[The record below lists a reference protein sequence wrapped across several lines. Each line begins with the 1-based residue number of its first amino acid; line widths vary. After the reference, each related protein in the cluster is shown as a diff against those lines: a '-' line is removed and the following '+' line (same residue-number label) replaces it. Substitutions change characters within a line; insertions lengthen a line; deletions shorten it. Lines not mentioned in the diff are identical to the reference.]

1 MGMKSSS
8 YLDYLKEEPIEYE
21 RFLTLRRTL
30 ESLKTLLSGRCILDF
45 GASYGLSACAYLE
58 AGASR
63 VVGVEPD
70 AGRVERGIEI
80 IQELGLSDRIV
91 LSHTS
96 STDRLPFANA
106 LFDVV
111 FANAVLEHIPQPRA
125 PYISEMWRVLKPS
138 GHLIINETPNKYLP
152 IDFHTTGGL
161 WFVPWLPKNL
171 ARRYAILRGRFRRD
185 KDWDHSGWRGV
196 GYYEITKA
204 LGRNYRAIPEMSH
217 RRHRFLAKLHLPP
230 GLLDPYP
237 QLVFEKQ

>member
-1 MGMKSSS
+1 
-8 YLDYLKEEPIEYE
+8 
-21 RFLTLRRTL
+21 LTRRRTL
-30 ESLKTLLSGRCILDF
+30 ESLKTILSGRCISDF
-45 GASYGLSACAYLE
+45 GASYGFSACAYLE

-111 FANAVLEHIPQPRA
+111 FANAVLEHIPLPRA

-138 GHLIINETPNKYLP
+138 GE
-152 IDFHTTGGL
+152 
-161 WFVPWLPKNL
+161 V
-171 ARRYAILRGRFRRD
+171 
-185 KDWDHSGWRGV
+185 
-196 GYYEITKA
+196 
-204 LGRNYRAIPEMSH
+204 
-217 RRHRFLAKLHLPP
+217 
-230 GLLDPYP
+230 
-237 QLVFEKQ
+237 

>member
-1 MGMKSSS
+1 MTPSS
-8 YLDYLKEEPIEYE
+8 YLNYLKEEPIEYG
-21 RFLTLRRTL
+21 RFLILRQTL
-30 ESLKTLLSGRCILDF
+30 ESLKPLLSGRCILDF

-70 AGRVERGIEI
+70 AARVERGTGI
-80 IQELGLSDRIV
+80 IQELGLSDRIA
-91 LSHTS
+91 LNHTS
-96 STDRLPFANA
+96 STDKLPFAEA
-106 LFDVV
+106 SFDVA
-111 FANAVLEHIPQPRA
+111 FANAVLEHIPSPRTRF
-125 PYISEMWRVLKPS
+125 IQEMWRVLKPS

-171 ARRYAILRGRFRRD
+171 ARHYAILRGRFRRD

-230 GLLDPYP
+230 NLLDPFP
-237 QLVFEKQ
+237 LLIFEKQ